1 VDQNGSLSTKGRLT
15 RPTGP
20 GDWWE
25 TFYLL
30 LNHLVSLPREQVGG
44 QGFFFTFAEC
54 DFPETEIGA
63 DAIALP
69 KQVLILDHKESC
81 PCSTIDHFSHKSLGI
96 CPKLAKK
103 WRQYRQL

>member
-15 RPTGP
+15 RPGPTVP

-69 KQVLILDHKESC
+69 GVDFGSQRKLPLLHNRSLLTHK
-81 PCSTIDHFSHKSLGI
+81 LGYL
-96 CPKLAKK
+96 P
-103 WRQYRQL
+103 